1 MSEKWPFS
9 NIFFLF
15 QNLHLSFTGH
25 NPVLLVEISM
35 RTHPTLLDIVK
46 ARRVLNN
53 YLVPTPMY
61 PSAGFSEL
69 LDLELQIKYENFQ
82 PIRSF
87 KVRGGLYTMS
97 LLDKGQRTHGVTT
110 ASTGNHGQGIAYGGN
125 KMGVPVMVVVPQGT
139 PKVKS
144 EAISR
149 LGSELV
155 VYGETISDAFDR
167 SREIAADTGRV
178 YIEDGEDWGLMAG
191 AGTIGMEIMDDL
203 PDVDAVVLPIGGGN
217 LIAGAGTAIKA
228 INPNVRLIGVQAYN
242 APSVYQSWRE
252 GRIVTTETCD
262 TFAGGLA
269 TTYPGGLAFDV
280 LRDLVDEIHLV
291 TEEEM
296 KRAIPVVLEQTG
308 YIAEGATAAVFALCM
323 REAPKWRGKR
333 IVTLFS
339 GGNLGID
346 GVRDII
352 GNTSGK
358 L

>member
-1 MSEKWPFS
+1 MP
-9 NIFFLF
+9 
-15 QNLHLSFTGH
+15 TY
-25 NPVLLVEISM
+25 
-35 RTHPTLLDIVK
+35 PTLLDIVK
-46 ARRVLNN
+46 ARRLLDN

-69 LDLELQIKYENFQ
+69 LDLEIQIKYENFQ

-97 LLDKGQRTHGVTT
+97 LLNEVQRNHGVTT
-110 ASTGNHGQGIAYGGN
+110 ASTGNHGQGIAYGGRV
-125 KMGVPVMVVVPQGT
+125 MGIPVTVVVPRGT

-144 EAISR
+144 EAIRR
-149 LGSELV
+149 LDAELV
-155 VYGETISDAFDR
+155 IHGETISDGFDR
-167 SREIAADTGRV
+167 SREIAAETGRV
-178 YIEDGEDWGLMAG
+178 YIEDGEDFGLMAG
-191 AGTIGMEIMDDL
+191 AGTIGLEIIDDM

-217 LIAGAGTAIKA
+217 LIAGVGTAIKA

-242 APSVYQSWRE
+242 APSVYRSWSE
-252 GRIVTTETCD
+252 GHIVTTETCE

-269 TTYPGGLAFDV
+269 TTYPGSLAFEV
-280 LRDLVDEIHLV
+280 LKDLVDEIHLV

-296 KRAIPVVLEQTG
+296 KQAIPVVLEHTG
-308 YIAEGATAAVFALCM
+308 YVAEGAAAAVFALCM
-323 REAPKWRGKR
+323 REARNWHNKR

-346 GVRDII
+346 SVRDII
-352 GNTSGK
+352 GNLSRE